1 MSSDLRELAA
11 RYCALSDELDGVR
24 REMVAALGN
33 GHAPSVPA
41 KEPAVPFAT
50 PTAGRKKP
58 PKTLHPNAIKFAEMS
73 ETILAQLRLKPCSTM
88 EIAAATQAKG
98 STTVERLK
106 KMKARGLVQRDA
118 QGLYSA
124 A

>member
-1 MSSDLRELAA
+1 
-11 RYCALSDELDGVR
+11 
-24 REMVAALGN
+24 MVAVLGN
-33 GHAPSVPA
+33 GHASSGHTPSVPA
-41 KEPAVPFAT
+41 KEPAVPFVK
-50 PTAGRKKP
+50 PTAGRRKP

-73 ETILAQLRLKPCSTM
+73 ETILTQLRLRPCSTM
-88 EIAAATQAKG
+88 EVAAATQAKG